1 MSYKVET
8 TGNFDKEAKKLA
20 KKYPSLKNDL
30 SLLFSQLENNP
41 TMGTH
46 IGNNIYKIRIAI
58 QSKGKGKS
66 GGARV
71 MSFVKIVRQTV
82 FLFSIYSKG
91 EKDNITDKEILN
103 LIKEITPGS

>member
-8 TGNFDKEAKKLA
+8 TNNFDREAKKLA

-30 SLLFSQLENNP
+30 ALLFSELEINP
-41 TMGTH
+41 TIGTH
-46 IGNNIYKIRIAI
+46 IGSNIYKIRIAI
-58 QSKGKGKS
+58 QSKSKGKY

-71 MSFVKIVRQTV
+71 MSYVKIIKQTV

-91 EKDNITDKEILN
+91 EKDNISNKEILN
-103 LIKEITPGS
+103 LIKEISI